1 MTEDQKKWVIAKG
14 RMMDAMK
21 VLRNTNIVPE
31 FRAYSRKIQVVV
43 SERPHKTRFVR
54 CMNACVFPK
63 TGTIMYIRKIKN
75 ADLVVR
81 GGVKV
86 TREYIEYLESE
97 IERLKD
103 ENNLKNTYLKKAAG
117 EKHGKRNSA

>member
-21 VLRNTNIVPE
+21 VLGNTNIVPE

-54 CMNACVFPK
+54 SMNACVFPK
-63 TGTIMYIRKIKN
+63 TGVRWLIRYINDIM
-75 ADLVVR
+75 
-81 GGVKV
+81 G
-86 TREYIEYLESE
+86 
-97 IERLKD
+97 
-103 ENNLKNTYLKKAAG
+103 
-117 EKHGKRNSA
+117 